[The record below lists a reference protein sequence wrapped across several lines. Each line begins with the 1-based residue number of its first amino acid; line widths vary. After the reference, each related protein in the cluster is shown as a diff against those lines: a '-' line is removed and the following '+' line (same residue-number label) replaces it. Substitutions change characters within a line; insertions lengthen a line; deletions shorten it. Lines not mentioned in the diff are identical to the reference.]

1 MRREDCAKNKIRE
14 AVERKER
21 ERERDDSHRNECIV
35 EVRKRVKRKDKS
47 KTIIKE
53 RS

>member
-1 MRREDCAKNKIRE
+1 MQKIKFGRQL
-14 AVERKER
+14 KGKK